1 MPFAELLGRFGL
13 FLAQEFQLFHLPP
26 ELDVG
31 RLQGR
36 VAGHVKLGTSL
47 QSLDGQKNQIKS
59 NSIDYCW
66 LLCSQSFFPLIAQYF
81 CPATWHIPP
90 PKYRKSQ
97 RHSSQ
102 KHHHPA
108 RKKKRDPY
116 WLLHPFFYR
125 YIARLSFSLF
135 ICFPFFFNLLRHCH
149 VYNFLEI
156 NCHQKMVIIYVFL
169 VCWFLLAAHYSI
181 LCFSC
186 WTQHTAGPNKNQDRS
201 THTHTIFSG
210 VVTQGTGRL
219 GKKLFLARPL
229 AHIWHW
235 THWALEW

>member
-1 MPFAELLGRFGL
+1 MTTVGSYVANPFFLSLLNTFARPHDTSPPLNIERASGIPAKNIITQLERKKEILIDSFIHFFIDILPVSL
-13 FLAQEFQLFHLPP
+13 FLYLFAFL
-26 ELDVG
+26 
-31 RLQGR
+31 
-36 VAGHVKLGTSL
+36 
-47 QSLDGQKNQIKS
+47 
-59 NSIDYCW
+59 
-66 LLCSQSFFPLIAQYF
+66 
-81 CPATWHIPP
+81 
-90 PKYRKSQ
+90 
-97 RHSSQ
+97 
-102 KHHHPA
+102 
-108 RKKKRDPY
+108 
-116 WLLHPFFYR
+116 
-125 YIARLSFSLF
+125 
-135 ICFPFFFNLLRHCH
+135 FFNLLRHCH

-229 AHIWHW
+229 AHI
-235 THWALEW
+235 